1 MTDFRKRYD
10 HVLDL
15 HGKRV
20 DEAIAEFDFLLN
32 RVSAVSILVV
42 HGHGSGRLREA
53 LRNFAKAHPLVESM
67 RLGEDI
73 MHELGSAAFIVE
85 TADTSLKKK

>member
-1 MTDFRKRYD
+1 MSNFRNRYD

-20 DEAIAEFDFLLN
+20 DEAIHDFDFVLN
-32 RVSAVSILVV
+32 RASGQSILVI
-42 HGHGSGRLREA
+42 HGHGSGRLRDEP
-53 LRNFAKAHPLVESM
+53 RKFAKEHPLIESI
-67 RLGEDI
+67 RFGEDI

-85 TADTSLKKK
+85 TADISLQKK